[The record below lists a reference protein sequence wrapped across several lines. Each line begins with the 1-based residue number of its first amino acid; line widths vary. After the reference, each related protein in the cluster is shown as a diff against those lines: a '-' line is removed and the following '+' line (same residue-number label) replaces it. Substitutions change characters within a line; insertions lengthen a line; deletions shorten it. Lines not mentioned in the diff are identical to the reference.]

1 MSGVYEV
8 YFYSPKYKDCNIW
21 LPVDSMLPAAPPSR
35 LYIVVAENSKC
46 FTAPVKVQQTFM

>member
-8 YFYSPKYKDCNIW
+8 YLISSKYKDCNIDFYMMASW
-21 LPVDSMLPAAPPSR
+21 RHVASR
-35 LYIVVAENSKC
+35 SSVTPLYGRQC